1 MKIDWMYFRNSWTSC
16 RNAREVLD
24 ANHIQVANR
33 TDARKEK
40 LEHVAVWN
48 LLQNAK
54 KIRTAKGKKIE
65 MWDPREDSRELILKA
80 AMGPSGNLRAPT
92 VRIKDE
98 FFIGFNPD
106 LYAEICKRM

>member
-1 MKIDWMYFRNSWTSC
+1 MAELLVAARKRFLTQTIFRS
-16 RNAREVLD
+16 
-24 ANHIQVANR
+24 QVAQMP
-33 TDARKEK
+33 ARRNWITQP
-40 LEHVAVWN
+40 WN

-65 MWDPREDSRELILKA
+65 MWDPREDSRELVLKA

-92 VRIKDE
+92 VRIGDE